1 MTDLGLLATQS
12 GIEALDVSDEAD
24 ALVRASNDS
33 IVEKVEGQA
42 MAGATG
48 LSIYFPPADYFS
60 QDYTLV
66 ETAGEWNT
74 FLASY
79 YGLGQSIPTEQQP
92 TFTNADGIAKPIFE
106 EAGLHIVGT
115 YDTAEPANPSVATT
129 PSAMVN
135 DTQNEHRV
143 GQKL

>member
-92 TFTNADGIAKPIFE
+92 TFTNAGDIAETFFAEHGPNILGPYEPPGAANTPDKPTTS
-106 EAGLHIVGT
+106 GNGSTQDTGT
-115 YDTAEPANPSVATT
+115 
-129 PSAMVN
+129 
-135 DTQNEHRV
+135 
-143 GQKL
+143 

>member
-33 IVEKVEGQA
+33 IVDKVEGQD

-74 FLASY
+74 FLATY
-79 YGLGQSIPTEQQP
+79 YGIGQSIPTEQQP
-92 TFTNADGIAKPIFE
+92 TFTNADGIAETFFE
-106 EAGLHIVGT
+106 EDGLNIIGT
-115 YDTAEPANPSVATT
+115 YEPEAAANRSEATI
-129 PSAMVN
+129 A
-135 DTQNEHRV
+135 R
-143 GQKL
+143 KR

>member
-1 MTDLGLLATQS
+1 
-12 GIEALDVSDEAD
+12 
-24 ALVRASNDS
+24 
-33 IVEKVEGQA
+33 

-92 TFTNADGIAKPIFE
+92 TFTNADGIAATFFD
-106 EAGLHIVGT
+106 EAGLNILGSH
-115 YDTAEPANPSVATT
+115 EPAAAAPRARPDSR
-129 PSAMVN
+129 SL
-135 DTQNEHRV
+135 
-143 GQKL
+143 GQAGVRHCIYLGGRQ